1 MDKSANEAKTLDA
14 IHFIWLDE
22 RRANSGGNVWVIIY
36 DPKTGRAWQLPSDWP
51 MEDIE
56 RVHSKVALAHQLA
69 EDRGQVLFELEVNRP
84 LGATYMPSS
93 RGLYLARIRLPN
105 WPHGV
110 QINSLAHLAHV
121 EGLPV
126 AWVPDAEMIAQWLR
140 APDHEARI
148 DLLEVRAESVE
159 MHCLEVVRSIVS
171 PEFNFFRNCLEEA
184 IVALR
189 NGSSLASQALS
200 TAVVTTLIEEHL
212 GLSLSAARRKEG
224 DLLIQLAEVPS
235 TGISVGTAV
244 AQLAYLPAL
253 AQNLRSEDP
262 VTRYNRHTSIHR
274 VSVQQ
279 YTLANALIA
288 LMHAVA
294 VLRQLEFNKQAAAHR
309 KEE

>member
-1 MDKSANEAKTLDA
+1 
-14 IHFIWLDE
+14 
-22 RRANSGGNVWVIIY
+22 
-36 DPKTGRAWQLPSDWP
+36 
-51 MEDIE
+51 MEDVE
-56 RVHSKVALAHQLA
+56 RVRGEVALAHQLA
-69 EDRGQVLFELEVNRP
+69 EERGQMLIELETNRP

-140 APDHEARI
+140 APDYEARI
-148 DLLEVRAESVE
+148 DLLEVRAEPVE
-159 MHCLEVVRSIVS
+159 MHCLEVVRSIIS

-184 IVALR
+184 AVTLR
-189 NGSSLASQALS
+189 KGSSLASQALS
-200 TAVVTTLIEEHL
+200 TVVVTTLIEEHL
-212 GLSLSAARRKEG
+212 GFSLSAARRNAES
-224 DLLIQLAEVPS
+224 LLIQLAEAPS

-244 AQLAYLPAL
+244 TQLAYLHAL

-262 VTRYNRHTSIHR
+262 ATRYNRHTSIHR

-279 YTLANALIA
+279 YTLANALIS
-288 LMHAVA
+288 LMHGVA
-294 VLRQLEFNKQAAAHR
+294 VLRQLEFNKKSAAPEGE
-309 KEE
+309 K